1 MNIKQL
7 LSILLFCTVS
17 IFFNNILTAGK
28 IKDTPGKLTVFTE
41 DGQKFT
47 LYVNG
52 VKVNPNAA
60 AIVEAKD
67 IKGLTVKVSVVF
79 ENLSLGLV
87 SKTVTRLAKDCSY
100 LVSKNNKGVYEINMK
115 TAGTLG
121 SGPTIGAPD
130 KTDSVINTIVA
141 KTDSISKQPVIS
153 KPSGTTTLAQTD
165 ASKSQVMVNGRP
177 ADASVKVDNA
187 TGKVTLGAT
196 NDKGEGAKITIDP
209 NKLGD
214 IKNGTGFHEPQ
225 LKLGGKSTDEFSN
238 DMDKAGNEIGNSIG
252 NDLSELNKNEK
263 TANPAISNTNSNTST
278 ERTANTMPQQMVQMQ
293 KETEDAATAAMERA
307 ANPKTVL
314 PGTFTFTSEDGEKFT
329 LFISNKQQNTSAQ
342 SSVVVNNVLLTS
354 VPVKIVFSDASIPP
368 LEKKLFRMGKDCDY
382 SIKKGK
388 KGEYGIKI
396 KSTSGSI
403 YAE

>member
-121 SGPTIGAPD
+121 SGPTIGVPD

-209 NKLGD
+209 SKLGD

-225 LKLGGKSTDEFSN
+225 LKVGGKSTDEFSD
-238 DMDKAGNEIGNSIG
+238 DMNKAGNELGNSIE
-252 NDLSELNKNEK
+252 NDLSELNPKDK
-263 TANPAISNTNSNTST
+263 TDNPASNTIT
-278 ERTANTMPQQMVQMQ
+278 ERTANTPPPQMVQMQ
-293 KETEDAATAAMERA
+293 KETEDAAKAAMERA

-329 LFISNKQQNTSAQ
+329 LFISNKQQNTSPQ
-342 SSVVVNNVLLTS
+342 SSVVVNNILLTS

-368 LEKKLFRMGKDCDY
+368 LEKKLFRMGRDCDY

>member
-121 SGPTIGAPD
+121 SGPTIGVPD

-209 NKLGD
+209 SKLGD

-225 LKLGGKSTDEFSN
+225 LKVGGKSTDEFSD
-238 DMDKAGNEIGNSIG
+238 DMNKAGNELGNSIE
-252 NDLSELNKNEK
+252 NDLSELNPKDK
-263 TANPAISNTNSNTST
+263 TDNPASNTIT
-278 ERTANTMPQQMVQMQ
+278 ERTANTPPPQMIQMQ
-293 KETEDAATAAMERA
+293 KETEDAAKAAMERA

-329 LFISNKQQNTSAQ
+329 LFISNKQQNTSPQ
-342 SSVVVNNVLLTS
+342 SSVVVNNILLTS

-368 LEKKLFRMGKDCDY
+368 LEKKLFRMGRDCDY